1 MLQRVTQRYGATPIL
16 LNIGNN
22 DVLVHY
28 SAPRL
33 AEKAMYYGD
42 IKQMI
47 FFDIGQNDRWRTVY
61 GEVEATIMDGGY
73 YKYNISNDISVLVLN
88 TIYFSVKNT

>member
-1 MLQRVTQRYGATPIL
+1 L

-28 SAPRL
+28 SAPRI

-42 IKQMI
+42 LKQML
-47 FFDIGQNDRWRTVY
+47 FLDIPQNDKWRTMY
-61 GEVEATIMDGGY
+61 GDVETTMMDGGY
-73 YKYNISNDISVLVLN
+73 YKYNISRDLSVLVIN
-88 TIYFSVKNT
+88 SIYFSIKNTEDLATATSQLAWL